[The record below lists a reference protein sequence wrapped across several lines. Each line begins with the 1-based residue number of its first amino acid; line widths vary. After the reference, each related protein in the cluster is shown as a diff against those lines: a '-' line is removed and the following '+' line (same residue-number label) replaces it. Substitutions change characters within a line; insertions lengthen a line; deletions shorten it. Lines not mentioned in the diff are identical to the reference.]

1 MKITESALK
10 RIIREELERLAE
22 AGEPR
27 TLYDYF
33 KSIGE
38 KMPRQSVRQA
48 MARQLGIPEKVW
60 RKIGTAGPAGA
71 SANTV
76 LLKALLKDPINPNK
90 EKEPIP
96 TEPVAADKT
105 SAEEAESGYK
115 AGANETRAMAD
126 EEYAIMMAK
135 SIHIMYG
142 EYIGSLIDAATKG
155 TWGSIPADA
164 AESVGWAR
172 LYPGGKGLGLIHQP
186 STGDLKTMRR
196 SGLKLPKGTNNQ
208 HAAAM
213 LKSAFGIATGVKPI
227 SATEFGNQLFSAL
240 VGIDKSALDGA
251 LPNAITQLAGVGRK
265 YPKSKRRRDK
275 AVNTLVSAQTALT
288 MFAPEKGEVTF
299 QGIKDNI
306 TKLYKQGGE
315 GDGRRPDLATIV
327 VQVAKGFIA
336 QSNTINGMINDR
348 PNVKRRLH
356 NSGAHPSTP
365 EAVNAYLS

>member
-1 MKITESALK
+1 VKITESSLK

-22 AGEPR
+22 APEPK
-27 TLYDYF
+27 TLWDYF

-38 KMPRQSVRQA
+38 KMPRKSVRQLL
-48 MARQLGIPEKVW
+48 ARQRGIPEEVW

-90 EKEPIP
+90 EKEPTP
-96 TEPVAADKT
+96 SDPAAADKT
-105 SAEEAESGYK
+105 SAEEAEAGYK
-115 AGANETRAMAD
+115 GGANKTRAMAD
-126 EEYAIMMAK
+126 EEYAIMIAK
-135 SIHIMYG
+135 AIHIMYG
-142 EYIGSLIDAATKG
+142 EHIGSLIDAATKG
-155 TWGSIPADA
+155 TYGSIPADA

-213 LKSAFGIATGVKPI
+213 LKSAFGIASGVKPI
-227 SATEFGNQLFSAL
+227 SATEFGNQIFSAL
-240 VGIDKSALDGA
+240 VGIDKSALDTA

-265 YPKSKRRRDK
+265 YPKSKRKRDK

-306 TKLYKQGGE
+306 AKLYKHG
-315 GDGRRPDLATIV
+315 GDGSGESQDLATTV
-327 VQVAKGFIA
+327 VKVAKGFIS
-336 QSNTINGMINDR
+336 QSNIINGMINDR
-348 PNVKRRLH
+348 PNVKKRLH
-356 NSGAHPSTP
+356 ISGAHPSTP